1 MNYFVQFTIF
11 CMYFDIFLPTTHAF
25 MLSRYVLSV
34 RWYVLNMYTW
44 ILMFTFFY
52 DLSWFFHN
60 FFGVLCSV
68 LRVSSE
74 SDPSS
79 RDRSV
84 SVPAESAAETE
95 TLNHV
100 WYRIL
105 LSAKYYLSKSSS
117 SWNQQI
123 FYLRVITTEFHIF
136 AIVNSLIG
144 HYCQF
149 ISTFILEFLFFL
161 GNFLGFFI
169 SLPSYCLFYH
179 TIKLDASYICLLN
192 TYGCFSSSFKYA
204 QAKVYGYFSE

>member
-1 MNYFVQFTIF
+1 MKEHQRETRFEDALFCPKKISLFFTCICHF
-11 CMYFDIFLPTTHAF
+11 FPFSPHKPFWTLPRFIH
-25 MLSRYVLSV
+25 VGH
-34 RWYVLNMYTW
+34 RWKLTME
-44 ILMFTFFY
+44 LE
-52 DLSWFFHN
+52 L
-60 FFGVLCSV
+60 
-68 LRVSSE
+68 SSE
-74 SDPSS
+74 HP
-79 RDRSV
+79 
-84 SVPAESAAETE
+84 
-95 TLNHV
+95 NMF

-123 FYLRVITTEFHIF
+123 FYLRVITTDFHIF